1 VRHTKNYFTIEGVL
15 TLPME
20 GTEEF
25 VVTPWEVKGKV
36 DYDKLIERF
45 GTQRITENLKER
57 IKRDVGELHT
67 LLRREVFF
75 SHRDLDL
82 VLNDFESGKGFY
94 LYTGRGPSKDMHIG
108 HLIPFIFTKWLQEKF
123 GANLY
128 IEVTDDEKFL
138 TKQEVSLEETRK
150 WARENILDIIAVG
163 FDPDRTFIF
172 QDTEYIRNIYPLA
185 LKIAKKLNFSEVRA
199 TFGFDPSTNIG
210 SIFYPALQIAPTMF
224 ERRRCLIPAGIDQD
238 PYWRLQR
245 DIAESLG
252 YFKVAAI
259 HSKFFPPL
267 TGIEGKMSSSQP
279 ETAIY
284 LNDDPKTVRMKIMK
298 YAFSGGQPTVELHRK
313 LGGNPEV
320 DVSFIWLYYFFED
333 DDRRI
338 KEIEEDYRSGRLLTG
353 ELKEMLVEKL
363 NDFLESHRARRE
375 EAKKEIGTFM
385 RTGKLASEMWGK
397 TLD

>member
-138 TKQEVSLEETRK
+138 TKQEVS
-150 WARENILDIIAVG
+150 
-163 FDPDRTFIF
+163 
-172 QDTEYIRNIYPLA
+172 
-185 LKIAKKLNFSEVRA
+185 S
-199 TFGFDPSTNIG
+199 
-210 SIFYPALQIAPTMF
+210 
-224 ERRRCLIPAGIDQD
+224 
-238 PYWRLQR
+238 
-245 DIAESLG
+245 
-252 YFKVAAI
+252 
-259 HSKFFPPL
+259 
-267 TGIEGKMSSSQP
+267 
-279 ETAIY
+279 
-284 LNDDPKTVRMKIMK
+284 
-298 YAFSGGQPTVELHRK
+298 
-313 LGGNPEV
+313 
-320 DVSFIWLYYFFED
+320 
-333 DDRRI
+333 
-338 KEIEEDYRSGRLLTG
+338 
-353 ELKEMLVEKL
+353 
-363 NDFLESHRARRE
+363 
-375 EAKKEIGTFM
+375 
-385 RTGKLASEMWGK
+385 
-397 TLD
+397 